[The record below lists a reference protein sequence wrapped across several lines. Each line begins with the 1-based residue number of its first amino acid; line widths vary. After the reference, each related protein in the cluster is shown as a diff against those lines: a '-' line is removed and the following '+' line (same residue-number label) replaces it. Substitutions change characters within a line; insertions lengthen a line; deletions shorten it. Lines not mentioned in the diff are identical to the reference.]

1 MRVINLSSGSD
12 GNLTYVESENTRI
25 LVDAGLSCKEI
36 SSRLELIGVKPEDL
50 DAIVLTHEHVDHT
63 KGVDVFSRK
72 FNLPIYAH
80 EEVWKGFYDKL
91 PQVADENKKF
101 FSDTFAI
108 KDLIINPIEVPHDVK
123 CFGFTLEEDDK
134 KIAILT
140 DLGHANDRIISSVQG
155 SQLVYIEANHDLNLL
170 KNCQKYPL
178 ALKVRIAGK
187 NGHLSNEDSAKVIE
201 RLVLTGTKQIVLAHL
216 SKENNSPDLA
226 YNTIVARLA
235 DKGLIEGETFKVDVA
250 LTRPTTFFKFK

>member
-1 MRVINLSSGSD
+1 M
-12 GNLTYVESENTRI
+12 
-25 LVDAGLSCKEI
+25 
-36 SSRLELIGVKPEDL
+36 
-50 DAIVLTHEHVDHT
+50 
-63 KGVDVFSRK
+63 
-72 FNLPIYAH
+72 
-80 EEVWKGFYDKL
+80 
-91 PQVADENKKF
+91 
-101 FSDTFAI
+101 
-108 KDLIINPIEVPHDVK
+108 IINPIEVPHDVK